1 MRPSTSPHVDRDP
14 GRRTARRAGPPPTAL
29 VGTIN
34 RSCGASTKQCDKN
47 GRATVELARDAH
59 ACHGPGMAIGVPRTL
74 CAPRSKVCFAA
85 AVGSAR
91 PSPPLAS
98 RAPIEL
104 IVGFRPSRL
113 PLRVSSACLHFA
125 DRFRAGAWRRST
137 MYPYGGMGAGAVR
150 GQGRVRRGA
159 ASSRSR
165 PSRGVFEQ
173 ARCIR
178 PAAKILV
185 TGTGTVL
192 FTVPVIV

>member
-1 MRPSTSPHVDRDP
+1 
-14 GRRTARRAGPPPTAL
+14 
-29 VGTIN
+29 
-34 RSCGASTKQCDKN
+34 
-47 GRATVELARDAH
+47 
-59 ACHGPGMAIGVPRTL
+59 
-74 CAPRSKVCFAA
+74 
-85 AVGSAR
+85 
-91 PSPPLAS
+91 
-98 RAPIEL
+98 
-104 IVGFRPSRL
+104 
-113 PLRVSSACLHFA
+113 
-125 DRFRAGAWRRST
+125 